1 MSPLRYN
8 RVVMLDMTIRRSVV
22 LVLLALVAACG
33 GSTKT
38 SSPPAAP
45 SNTAADEAHATV
57 VGSWR
62 EFWGT
67 PGETDV
73 TYHDEYKVEYQ
84 NGQPVVVPL
93 KEDHPDVINAV
104 TIDGDNLDLRIQTAF
119 EVHYQLHLDPG
130 GATMSGTATTPDKV
144 VPIRWERIT
153 D

>member
-1 MSPLRYN
+1 MTLR
-8 RVVMLDMTIRRSVV
+8 TC
-22 LVLLALVAACG
+22 ALVALVGLAAACG
-33 GSTKT
+33 GGNAP
-38 SSPPAAP
+38 PPAAP
-45 SNTAADEAHATV
+45 TNTPPDTTTKPVVAAPATV

-73 TYHDEYKVEYQ
+73 TYHDEYKVDYE
-84 NGQPVVVPL
+84 GGKPFVVPINQ
-93 KEDHPDVINAV
+93 DHADKINSV
-104 TIDGDNLDLRIQTAF
+104 TINGDDLDLVIETAF

-130 GATMSGTATTPDKV
+130 GATMSGTATTPDKT